1 MKGIV
6 IDLKDI
12 SDSREM
18 MESEES
24 PKIRWFIYILLIV
37 VVVAIIFAC
46 IFKIDEFSRVNGE
59 IKTQEAASSVISLN
73 SCKLKQ
79 ILVTEGQTVKAGDVL
94 FLLDS
99 EYAESQ
105 KKILEDRL
113 DTYNSDLTNT
123 ELLKR
128 SIEENKN
135 LFKNTS
141 EDSKFYYRYEQ
152 YKNGTLLTAQE
163 IDNTALTDGLS
174 TEDKENTLV
183 SANSTLTDKKS
194 QLSEYNSLISCIKNN
209 TAYSG
214 KNDDVSAVYN
224 EYDISYQKAYLLSEQ
239 YRIAYENIQNAFD
252 NQSSAES
259 ISPAQVESAKI
270 IAENAYSALGEQKNF
285 YLFDIRSKIVI
296 LENQLANDSEN
307 TELQNTLNEY
317 NNLKNAVEQGT
328 EFTSSDITIQ
338 TSYNEYV
345 SKYNAF
351 AEDYDNKTAEYQRL
365 YSDYSLQNS
374 TVPITESDVSKAK
387 NAYDTAVIDIES
399 LKNSYISQVQA
410 KITALEDEIKT
421 LENNKKSIE
430 VSLKNV
436 KDLDTYE
443 KLSADKLKS
452 EAVVTINSEIDA
464 LRDNIT
470 SLKSQLA
477 EVDETIKNAEIK
489 ASVDGTVTLISEFS
503 TGDIVQ
509 AGSSLCSIIPS
520 GDDLKVTLYIPES
533 EIAKV
538 KIGQKTEY
546 IIDAIPYDEYGKL
559 TGEILS
565 ISADSVINETSS
577 TKFYIAQASLSAN
590 SLTNKEGNVREVRT
604 GMLLEAKSISGSK
617 RVITWLLE
625 KLNFID

>member
-214 KNDDVSAVYN
+214 KN
-224 EYDISYQKAYLLSEQ
+224 
-239 YRIAYENIQNAFD
+239 
-252 NQSSAES
+252 
-259 ISPAQVESAKI
+259 
-270 IAENAYSALGEQKNF
+270 
-285 YLFDIRSKIVI
+285 
-296 LENQLANDSEN
+296 
-307 TELQNTLNEY
+307 ELYTMNM
-317 NNLKNAVEQGT
+317 
-328 EFTSSDITIQ
+328 I
-338 TSYNEYV
+338 
-345 SKYNAF
+345 
-351 AEDYDNKTAEYQRL
+351 
-365 YSDYSLQNS
+365 
-374 TVPITESDVSKAK
+374 
-387 NAYDTAVIDIES
+387 
-399 LKNSYISQVQA
+399 
-410 KITALEDEIKT
+410 
-421 LENNKKSIE
+421 
-430 VSLKNV
+430 
-436 KDLDTYE
+436 
-443 KLSADKLKS
+443 
-452 EAVVTINSEIDA
+452 
-464 LRDNIT
+464 
-470 SLKSQLA
+470 
-477 EVDETIKNAEIK
+477 
-489 ASVDGTVTLISEFS
+489 
-503 TGDIVQ
+503 
-509 AGSSLCSIIPS
+509 
-520 GDDLKVTLYIPES
+520 
-533 EIAKV
+533 
-538 KIGQKTEY
+538 
-546 IIDAIPYDEYGKL
+546 
-559 TGEILS
+559 
-565 ISADSVINETSS
+565 
-577 TKFYIAQASLSAN
+577 
-590 SLTNKEGNVREVRT
+590 
-604 GMLLEAKSISGSK
+604 
-617 RVITWLLE
+617 
-625 KLNFID
+625 

>member
-24 PKIRWFIYILLIV
+24 PKIRWFIYILLAA
-37 VVVAIIFAC
+37 VVVAVIFAC
-46 IFKIDEFSRVNGE
+46 VFKIDEFSRVNGE
-59 IKTQEAASSVISLN
+59 IKTQEAASSVLSLN
-73 SCKLKQ
+73 NCKLKQ
-79 ILVTEGQTVKAGDVL
+79 ILVSEGQTVKAGDVI
-94 FLLDS
+94 FLLDAD
-99 EYAESQ
+99 YAESQ
-105 KKILEDRL
+105 KKILEDKL
-113 DTYNSDLTNT
+113 NTYKSDLANT
-123 ELLKR
+123 ELLKK

-141 EDSKFYYRYEQ
+141 EDSKFYYRFEQ

-174 TEDKENTLV
+174 KKDKENSLA
-183 SANSTLTDKKS
+183 SINEALTDKQN
-194 QLSEYNSLISCIKNN
+194 QLAEYNTLISCIRND

-214 KNDDVSAVYN
+214 RNGDVSAAYN
-224 EYDISYQKAYLLSEQ
+224 EYDTSYQKSYLLAEQ
-239 YRIAYENIQNAFD
+239 YRITYESVLNAYNE
-252 NQSSAES
+252 QSSVENVS
-259 ISPAQVESAKI
+259 LAQVEAAKQE
-270 IAENAYSALGEQKNF
+270 ADNAYSVLNEQKNF
-285 YLFDIRSKIVI
+285 YLFDIRSKIAI
-296 LENQLANDSEN
+296 LETSLASDNEN
-307 TELQNTLNEY
+307 TEMQNTLNEY
-317 NNLKNAVEQGT
+317 YALKNSVEQGT
-328 EFTSSDITIQ
+328 VFSSADSAIQASYDNFIAQYNGFT
-338 TSYNEYV
+338 
-345 SKYNAF
+345 
-351 AEDYDNKTAEYQRL
+351 EDYTNKTAEYQQL
-365 YSDYSLQNS
+365 YSVYTLQGS
-374 TVPITESDVSKAK
+374 TVPITDADVSKAK
-387 NAYDTAVIDIES
+387 SAYDTAVIDMES
-399 LKNSYISQVQA
+399 LKNNYISQVQT

-421 LENNKKSIE
+421 LESNKNSLE

-443 KLSADKLKS
+443 KLSADKLKN
-452 EAVVTINSEIDA
+452 EAVVSVNSEIDA
-464 LRDNIT
+464 LNDNIT
-470 SLKSQLA
+470 SLKSQLT
-477 EVDETIKNAEIK
+477 EVNETIKNAEIK
-489 ASVDGTVTLISEFS
+489 ASVDGIVTLISELS

-509 AGSSLCSIIPS
+509 AGSSLCSIIPN
-520 GDDLKVTLYIPES
+520 GEDLKVTLYIPEN

-565 ISADSVINETSS
+565 ISADSIATEASG

-590 SLTNKEGNVREVRT
+590 SLTNKEGTIREVRT

>member
-374 TVPITESDVSKAK
+374 TVPITESDVLKAK

>member
-509 AGSSLCSIIPS
+509 AGSSLCSIILS

>member
-24 PKIRWFIYILLIV
+24 PKIRWFIYILLAA
-37 VVVAIIFAC
+37 VVAAVIFAC

-73 SCKLKQ
+73 NCKLKQ
-79 ILVTEGQTVKAGDVL
+79 ILVTEGQAVKAGDVL

-113 DTYNSDLTNT
+113 NTYNSDLANT
-123 ELLKR
+123 ELLKK

-135 LFKNTS
+135 LFKNNS
-141 EDSKFYYRYEQ
+141 DDSKFYYRYEQ

-174 TEDKENTLV
+174 KEDKENSLA
-183 SANSTLTDKKS
+183 SANSTLADKKN
-194 QLSEYNSLISCIKNN
+194 QLSEYNSLISCIRND

-214 KNDDVSAVYN
+214 RNGDVSAIYN

-239 YRIAYENIQNAFD
+239 YRISYESIQNAFD

-259 ISPAQVESAKI
+259 ISPSQVENAKV
-270 IAENAYSALGEQKNF
+270 AADNAYSTLNEQKNF
-285 YLFDIRSKIVI
+285 YIFDIRSKIVI
-296 LENQLANDSEN
+296 LENQLSSDSEN

-317 NNLKNAVEQGT
+317 YGLKNAIEQGT
-328 EFTSSDITIQ
+328 DFSSTDSAIQASYDEHIT
-338 TSYNEYV
+338 
-345 SKYNAF
+345 KFNAL
-351 AEDYDNKTAEYQRL
+351 AEDYANKTAEYQRL
-365 YSDYSLQNS
+365 YSDYSLQSS
-374 TVPITESDVSKAK
+374 TVPVTDADVSKAK

-399 LKNSYISQVQA
+399 LKSNYISQVQA

-421 LENNKKSIE
+421 LENNKKSLE

-436 KDLDTYE
+436 KDLDAYE
-443 KLSADKLKS
+443 KLSADKLKN
-452 EAVVTINSEIDA
+452 EAVVTVNSEIDA
-464 LRDNIT
+464 LKDNIT

-477 EVDETIKNAEIK
+477 EVDETVKNAEIK
-489 ASVDGTVTLISEFS
+489 ASVDGTVTLISELS

-509 AGSSLCSIIPS
+509 AGSSLCSIIPG

-538 KIGQKTEY
+538 KVGQKTEY

-565 ISADSVINETSS
+565 ISADSVASEASG

-590 SLTNKEGNVREVRT
+590 SLTNKEGNIREVRT

>member
-24 PKIRWFIYILLIV
+24 PKIRWFIYILLAA
-37 VVVAIIFAC
+37 VVAAVIFAC

-73 SCKLKQ
+73 NCKLKQ
-79 ILVTEGQTVKAGDVL
+79 ILVTEGQSVKAGDVL

-113 DTYNSDLTNT
+113 DTYNSDLANT
-123 ELLKR
+123 ELLKK

-135 LFKNTS
+135 LFKNNS
-141 EDSKFYYRYEQ
+141 DDSKFYYRYEQ

-174 TEDKENTLV
+174 KEDKENTLASTN
-183 SANSTLTDKKS
+183 SALADKKK
-194 QLSEYNSLISCIKNN
+194 QLSEYNSLISCIRND

-214 KNDDVSAVYN
+214 RNGDISAIYN
-224 EYDISYQKAYLLSEQ
+224 EYDISYQKAYLISEQ
-239 YRIAYENIQNAFD
+239 YRISYESIQNAFD

-259 ISPAQVESAKI
+259 ISPSQVENAKI
-270 IAENAYSALGEQKNF
+270 AADNAYSTLNEQKNF
-285 YLFDIRSKIVI
+285 YIFDIRSKIVV
-296 LENQLANDSEN
+296 LENQLSCDTEN
-307 TELQNTLNEY
+307 AELQNTLNEY
-317 NNLKNAVEQGT
+317 YGLKNAIEQGT
-328 EFTSSDITIQ
+328 DFSSTDSAIQ
-338 TSYNEYV
+338 ASYDEHIA
-345 SKYNAF
+345 KFNAL
-351 AEDYDNKTAEYQRL
+351 AEDYANKTAEYQRL
-365 YSDYSLQNS
+365 YSDYTLQSS
-374 TVPITESDVSKAK
+374 TVPITDTDVSKAK
-387 NAYDTAVIDIES
+387 NAYDTAVIDMES
-399 LKNSYISQVQA
+399 LKSNYISQVQA

-421 LENNKKSIE
+421 LENNKKSLE

-436 KDLDTYE
+436 KDLNAYE
-443 KLSADKLKS
+443 KLSADKLKN
-452 EAVVTINSEIDA
+452 EAVVTVNSEIDA
-464 LRDNIT
+464 LKDNIT

-477 EVDETIKNAEIK
+477 EVDETVKNAEIK
-489 ASVDGTVTLISEFS
+489 ASVDGTVTLISELS

-509 AGSSLCSIIPS
+509 AGSSLCSIIPG

-538 KIGQKTEY
+538 KVGQKTEY

-565 ISADSVINETSS
+565 ISADSVASEASG

-590 SLTNKEGNVREVRT
+590 SLSNKEGSVREVRT

>member
-24 PKIRWFIYILLIV
+24 PKIRWFIYILLAA
-37 VVVAIIFAC
+37 VVAAVIFAC

-73 SCKLKQ
+73 NCKLKQ
-79 ILVTEGQTVKAGDVL
+79 ILVTEGQAVKAGDVL

-113 DTYNSDLTNT
+113 NTYNSDLTNT
-123 ELLKR
+123 KLLKK

-135 LFKNTS
+135 LFKNNS
-141 EDSKFYYRYEQ
+141 DDSKFYYRYEQ

-174 TEDKENTLV
+174 KEDKENSLA
-183 SANSTLTDKKS
+183 SADSALTDKKN
-194 QLSEYNSLISCIKNN
+194 QLSEYNSLISCIRND
-209 TAYSG
+209 TVYSG
-214 KNDDVSAVYN
+214 RDGDVSAVYN
-224 EYDISYQKAYLLSEQ
+224 EYDISYRKAYLLSEQ
-239 YRIAYENIQNAFD
+239 YRIAYESAQSAFD

-259 ISPAQVESAKI
+259 ISSAQVESAKI
-270 IAENAYSALGEQKNF
+270 SADNALSALNEQRNF
-285 YLFDIRSKIVI
+285 YIFDIRSKIVI

-307 TELQNTLNEY
+307 AELRNTLNEY
-317 NNLKNAVEQGT
+317 NSLKIAVEQGT
-328 EFTSSDITIQ
+328 GFSSADSTIQ
-338 TSYNEYV
+338 ASYDDYTA
-345 SKYNAF
+345 KYNALTEEY
-351 AEDYDNKTAEYQRL
+351 ANRSAEYQRL
-365 YSDYSLQNS
+365 YSDYALQSS
-374 TVPITESDVSKAK
+374 TVPITDADVSKAK
-387 NAYDTAVIDIES
+387 NAYDTAVIDMES
-399 LKNSYISQVQA
+399 LKSNYISQVQA
-410 KITALEDEIKT
+410 KVTTLEDEIKT
-421 LENNKKSIE
+421 LENNKKSLE

-443 KLSADKLKS
+443 KLSADKLKN
-452 EAVVTINSEIDA
+452 EAVVTVNSEIDA
-464 LRDNIT
+464 LKDNIT
-470 SLKSQLA
+470 SLKSQLT

-489 ASVDGTVTLISEFS
+489 ASVDGTVTLISELS

-520 GDDLKVTLYIPES
+520 GDELKVTLYIPEN

-538 KIGQKTEY
+538 KVGQKTEY

-565 ISADSVINETSS
+565 ISADSVASEASG

-590 SLTNKEGNVREVRT
+590 SLTNKEGSVREVRT

>member
-345 SKYNAF
+345 SKYNAL

-374 TVPITESDVSKAK
+374 TVPITESDVLKAK

-509 AGSSLCSIIPS
+509 AGSSLCSIIPG

>member
-345 SKYNAF
+345 SKYNAL

-509 AGSSLCSIIPS
+509 AGSSLCSIIPG

>member
-374 TVPITESDVSKAK
+374 TVPITESDVLKAK

-509 AGSSLCSIIPS
+509 AGSSLCSIIPG

>member
-24 PKIRWFIYILLIV
+24 PKIRWFIYILLAA
-37 VVVAIIFAC
+37 VVAAVIFAC

-73 SCKLKQ
+73 NCKLKQ
-79 ILVTEGQTVKAGDVL
+79 ILVTEGQAVKAGDVL

-113 DTYNSDLTNT
+113 NTYNSDLTNT
-123 ELLKR
+123 ELLKK

-135 LFKNTS
+135 LFKNNS
-141 EDSKFYYRYEQ
+141 DDSKFYYRYEQ
-152 YKNGTLLTAQE
+152 YKNGKLLTAQE

-174 TEDKENTLV
+174 KEDKENSLA
-183 SANSTLTDKKS
+183 SANSALTDKKK
-194 QLSEYNSLISCIKNN
+194 QLSEYNTLISCIRND
-209 TAYSG
+209 TVYSG
-214 KNDDVSAVYN
+214 RNCDVSAVYN

-239 YRIAYENIQNAFD
+239 YRIAYESAQSAFD
-252 NQSSAES
+252 NQSSAEN
-259 ISPAQVESAKI
+259 ISSVQVESAKI
-270 IAENAYSALGEQKNF
+270 SADNALSAINEQRNF
-285 YLFDIRSKIVI
+285 YIFDIRSKIVI

-307 TELQNTLNEY
+307 AELRNTLNEY
-317 NNLKNAVEQGT
+317 NSLKNAVEQGT
-328 EFTSSDITIQ
+328 GFSSADSTIQ
-338 TSYNEYV
+338 ASYDEFIT
-345 SKYNAF
+345 KYNAL
-351 AEDYDNKTAEYQRL
+351 AEDYANKSAEYQRL
-365 YSDYSLQNS
+365 YSEYALQSS
-374 TVPITESDVSKAK
+374 TVPITDADVSKAE
-387 NAYDTAVIDIES
+387 NAYDMAVIDMES
-399 LKNSYISQVQA
+399 LKSNYISQVQA
-410 KITALEDEIKT
+410 KVTALEDEIKT
-421 LENNKKSIE
+421 LENNKKSLE

-436 KDLDTYE
+436 KDIDTYE
-443 KLSADKLKS
+443 KLSADKLRN
-452 EAVVTINSEIDA
+452 EAVVTVNSEIDA
-464 LRDNIT
+464 LKDNIT
-470 SLKSQLA
+470 SLRSQLA
-477 EVDETIKNAEIK
+477 EVNETIKNAEIK
-489 ASVDGTVTLISEFS
+489 ASVDGTVTLISELS

-520 GDDLKVTLYIPES
+520 GDDLKVTLYIPEN

-538 KIGQKTEY
+538 KVGQKTEY

-565 ISADSVINETSS
+565 ISADSVASEASG

-590 SLTNKEGNVREVRT
+590 SLTNKEGSVREVRT

-617 RVITWLLE
+617 RVITWLFE

>member
-24 PKIRWFIYILLIV
+24 PKIRWFIYILLAA
-37 VVVAIIFAC
+37 VVAAVIFAC

-73 SCKLKQ
+73 NCKLKQ
-79 ILVTEGQTVKAGDVL
+79 ILVTEGQSVKAGDVL

-113 DTYNSDLTNT
+113 DTYNFDLANT
-123 ELLKR
+123 ELLKK

-135 LFKNTS
+135 LFKNNS
-141 EDSKFYYRYEQ
+141 DDSKFYYRYEQ

-174 TEDKENTLV
+174 KEDKENSLA
-183 SANSTLTDKKS
+183 SANSSLADKKN
-194 QLSEYNSLISCIKNN
+194 QLSEYNSLISCIRND

-214 KNDDVSAVYN
+214 KNGDISAIYN
-224 EYDISYQKAYLLSEQ
+224 EYVISYQKAYLLSEQ
-239 YRIAYENIQNAFD
+239 YRISYESIQNAFD
-252 NQSSAES
+252 NQLSAES
-259 ISPAQVESAKI
+259 ISPSQVENAKI
-270 IAENAYSALGEQKNF
+270 AADNAYSTLNEQKNF
-285 YLFDIRSKIVI
+285 YIFDIRSKIVV
-296 LENQLANDSEN
+296 LENQLSGDSEN
-307 TELQNTLNEY
+307 AELQNTLNEY
-317 NNLKNAVEQGT
+317 YGLKNAIEQGT
-328 EFTSSDITIQ
+328 DFSSTDSAIQ
-338 TSYNEYV
+338 ASYDEHIA
-345 SKYNAF
+345 KFNAL
-351 AEDYDNKTAEYQRL
+351 AEDYANKTAEYQRL
-365 YSDYSLQNS
+365 YSDYTLQSS
-374 TVPITESDVSKAK
+374 TVPITDTDVSKAK
-387 NAYDTAVIDIES
+387 NAYDTAVIDMES
-399 LKNSYISQVQA
+399 LKSNYISQVQA

-421 LENNKKSIE
+421 LENNKKSLE

-436 KDLDTYE
+436 KDLDAYE
-443 KLSADKLKS
+443 KLSADKLKN
-452 EAVVTINSEIDA
+452 EAVVTVNSEIDA
-464 LRDNIT
+464 LKDNIT

-477 EVDETIKNAEIK
+477 EVDETVKNAEIK
-489 ASVDGTVTLISEFS
+489 ASVNGTVTLISELS

-509 AGSSLCSIIPS
+509 AGSSLCSIIPG

-538 KIGQKTEY
+538 KVGQKTEY
-546 IIDAIPYDEYGKL
+546 IIDAIPYNEYGKL

-565 ISADSVINETSS
+565 ISADSVASEASG

-590 SLTNKEGNVREVRT
+590 SLSNKEGSVREVRT

>member
-24 PKIRWFIYILLIV
+24 PKIRWFIYILLAA
-37 VVVAIIFAC
+37 VVAAVIFAC

-73 SCKLKQ
+73 NCKLKQ
-79 ILVTEGQTVKAGDVL
+79 ILVTEGQAVKAGDVL

-113 DTYNSDLTNT
+113 NTYNSDLTNT
-123 ELLKR
+123 ELLKK

-135 LFKNTS
+135 LFKNNS
-141 EDSKFYYRYEQ
+141 DDSKFYYRYEQ
-152 YKNGTLLTAQE
+152 YKNGKLLTAQE

-174 TEDKENTLV
+174 KEDKENSLA
-183 SANSTLTDKKS
+183 SANSALTDKKK
-194 QLSEYNSLISCIKNN
+194 QLSEYNTLISCIRND
-209 TAYSG
+209 TVYSG
-214 KNDDVSAVYN
+214 RNCDVSAVYN

-239 YRIAYENIQNAFD
+239 YRIAYESVQSAFD

-259 ISPAQVESAKI
+259 ISPAQVESAKLG
-270 IAENAYSALGEQKNF
+270 ADNALSALNEQRNF
-285 YLFDIRSKIVI
+285 YMFDVRSKIVI

-307 TELQNTLNEY
+307 TKLRNTLNEY
-317 NNLKNAVEQGT
+317 NSLKNAVEQGT
-328 EFTSSDITIQ
+328 GFSSADSTIQ
-338 TSYNEYV
+338 ASYDEYTA
-345 SKYNAF
+345 KYNAL
-351 AEDYDNKTAEYQRL
+351 AEDYANKSAEYQRL
-365 YSDYSLQNS
+365 YSDYSLQSS
-374 TVPITESDVSKAK
+374 TVPITEADVSKAK
-387 NAYDTAVIDIES
+387 NAYDTAVIDMES
-399 LKNSYISQVQA
+399 LKSNYISQVQA

-421 LENNKKSIE
+421 LESNKKSLE

-436 KDLDTYE
+436 KDIDSYE
-443 KLSADKLKS
+443 KLSADKLKN
-452 EAVVTINSEIDA
+452 EAVVTVNSEIDA
-464 LRDNIT
+464 LKDNIT

-477 EVDETIKNAEIK
+477 EVNETIKNAEIK
-489 ASVDGTVTLISEFS
+489 ASVDGTVTLISELS

-520 GDDLKVTLYIPES
+520 GDDLKVTLYIPEN

-538 KIGQKTEY
+538 KVGQKTEY
-546 IIDAIPYDEYGKL
+546 IIDAIPYNEYGKI

-565 ISADSVINETSS
+565 ISADSIASESTG
-577 TKFYIAQASLSAN
+577 TKFYIAQASLSTY
-590 SLTNKEGNVREVRT
+590 SLTNKEGNVRAVRT

-625 KLNFID
+625 KINFID

>member
-135 LFKNTS
+135 LFMNTS

>member
-24 PKIRWFIYILLIV
+24 PKIRWFIYILLAA
-37 VVVAIIFAC
+37 VVAAVIFAC

-73 SCKLKQ
+73 NCKLKQ
-79 ILVTEGQTVKAGDVL
+79 ILVTEGQSVKAGDVL

-113 DTYNSDLTNT
+113 DTYNFDLANT
-123 ELLKR
+123 ELLKK

-135 LFKNTS
+135 LFKNNS
-141 EDSKFYYRYEQ
+141 DDSKFYYRYEQ

-174 TEDKENTLV
+174 KEDKENSLA
-183 SANSTLTDKKS
+183 SANSSLADKKN
-194 QLSEYNSLISCIKNN
+194 QLSEYNSLISCIRND

-214 KNDDVSAVYN
+214 KNGDISAIYN

-239 YRIAYENIQNAFD
+239 YRISYESIQNAFD
-252 NQSSAES
+252 NKLSAES
-259 ISPAQVESAKI
+259 ISPSQVENAKI
-270 IAENAYSALGEQKNF
+270 AADNAYSTLNEQKNF
-285 YLFDIRSKIVI
+285 YIFDIRSKIVV
-296 LENQLANDSEN
+296 LENQLSGDSEN
-307 TELQNTLNEY
+307 AELQNTLNEY
-317 NNLKNAVEQGT
+317 YGLKNAIEQGT
-328 EFTSSDITIQ
+328 DFSSTDSAIQ
-338 TSYNEYV
+338 ASYDEHIA
-345 SKYNAF
+345 KFNAL
-351 AEDYDNKTAEYQRL
+351 AEDYANKTAEYQRL
-365 YSDYSLQNS
+365 YSDYTLQSS
-374 TVPITESDVSKAK
+374 TVPITDTDVSKAK
-387 NAYDTAVIDIES
+387 NAYDTAVIDMES
-399 LKNSYISQVQA
+399 LKSNYISQVQA

-421 LENNKKSIE
+421 LENNKKSLE

-436 KDLDTYE
+436 KDLDAYE
-443 KLSADKLKS
+443 KLSADKLKN
-452 EAVVTINSEIDA
+452 EAVVTVNSEIDA
-464 LRDNIT
+464 LKDNIT

-477 EVDETIKNAEIK
+477 EVDETVKNAEIK
-489 ASVDGTVTLISEFS
+489 ASVNGTVTLISELS

-509 AGSSLCSIIPS
+509 AGSSLCSIIPG

-538 KIGQKTEY
+538 KVGQKTEY
-546 IIDAIPYDEYGKL
+546 IIDAIPYNEYGKL

-565 ISADSVINETSS
+565 ISADSVASEASG

-590 SLTNKEGNVREVRT
+590 SLSNKEGSVREVRT

>member
-24 PKIRWFIYILLIV
+24 PKIRWFIYILLAA
-37 VVVAIIFAC
+37 VVVAVIFAC
-46 IFKIDEFSRVNGE
+46 VFKIDEFSRVNGE
-59 IKTQEAASSVISLN
+59 IKTQEAASSVLSLN
-73 SCKLKQ
+73 NCKLKQ
-79 ILVTEGQTVKAGDVL
+79 ILVSEGQTVKAGDVI
-94 FLLDS
+94 FLLDAD
-99 EYAESQ
+99 YAESQ
-105 KKILEDRL
+105 KKILEDKL
-113 DTYNSDLTNT
+113 NTYKSDLANT
-123 ELLKR
+123 ELLKK

-141 EDSKFYYRYEQ
+141 EDSKFYYRFEQ

-174 TEDKENTLV
+174 KKDKENSL
-183 SANSTLTDKKS
+183 ASTNEALTDKQN
-194 QLSEYNSLISCIKNN
+194 QLAEYNTLISCIRND

-214 KNDDVSAVYN
+214 RNGDVSAAYN
-224 EYDISYQKAYLLSEQ
+224 EYDTSYQKSYLLAEQ
-239 YRIAYENIQNAFD
+239 YRITYESVLNAYNE
-252 NQSSAES
+252 QSSVENVS
-259 ISPAQVESAKI
+259 LAQVEAAKQE
-270 IAENAYSALGEQKNF
+270 ADNAYSVLNEQKNF
-285 YLFDIRSKIVI
+285 YLFDIRSKIAI
-296 LENQLANDSEN
+296 LETSLASDNEN
-307 TELQNTLNEY
+307 TEMQNTLNEY
-317 NNLKNAVEQGT
+317 YALKNSVEQGT
-328 EFTSSDITIQ
+328 VFSSADSAIQASYDNFIAQYNGFT
-338 TSYNEYV
+338 
-345 SKYNAF
+345 
-351 AEDYDNKTAEYQRL
+351 EDYTNKTAEYQQL
-365 YSDYSLQNS
+365 YSVYTLQGS
-374 TVPITESDVSKAK
+374 TVPITDADVSKAK
-387 NAYDTAVIDIES
+387 SAYDTAVIDMES
-399 LKNSYISQVQA
+399 LKNNYISQVQT

-421 LENNKKSIE
+421 LESNKNSLE

-443 KLSADKLKS
+443 KISADKLKN
-452 EAVVTINSEIDA
+452 EAVVSVNSEIDA
-464 LRDNIT
+464 LNDNIT
-470 SLKSQLA
+470 SLKSQLT
-477 EVDETIKNAEIK
+477 EVNETIKNAEIK
-489 ASVDGTVTLISEFS
+489 ASVDGIVTLISELS

-509 AGSSLCSIIPS
+509 AGSSLCSIIPN
-520 GDDLKVTLYIPES
+520 GEDLKVTLYIPEN

-565 ISADSVINETSS
+565 ISADSIASEASG

-590 SLTNKEGNVREVRT
+590 SLTNKEGTIREVRT

>member
-24 PKIRWFIYILLIV
+24 PKIRWFIYILLAA
-37 VVVAIIFAC
+37 VVAAVIFAC

-73 SCKLKQ
+73 NCKLKQ
-79 ILVTEGQTVKAGDVL
+79 ILVTEGQSVKAGDVL

-113 DTYNSDLTNT
+113 DTYNFDLANT
-123 ELLKR
+123 ELLKK

-135 LFKNTS
+135 LFKNNS
-141 EDSKFYYRYEQ
+141 DDSKFYYRYEQ

-174 TEDKENTLV
+174 KEDKENSLA
-183 SANSTLTDKKS
+183 SANSSLADKKN
-194 QLSEYNSLISCIKNN
+194 QLSEYNSLISCIRND

-214 KNDDVSAVYN
+214 KNGDISAIYN

-239 YRIAYENIQNAFD
+239 YRISYESIQNAFD
-252 NQSSAES
+252 NQLSAES
-259 ISPAQVESAKI
+259 ISPSQVENAKI
-270 IAENAYSALGEQKNF
+270 AADNAYSTLNEKKNF
-285 YLFDIRSKIVI
+285 YIFDIRSKIVV
-296 LENQLANDSEN
+296 LENQLSGDSEN
-307 TELQNTLNEY
+307 AELQNTLNEY
-317 NNLKNAVEQGT
+317 YGLKNAIEQGT
-328 EFTSSDITIQ
+328 DFSSTDSAIQ
-338 TSYNEYV
+338 ASYDEHIA
-345 SKYNAF
+345 KFNAL
-351 AEDYDNKTAEYQRL
+351 AEDYANKTAEYQRL
-365 YSDYSLQNS
+365 YSDYTLQSS
-374 TVPITESDVSKAK
+374 TVPITDTDVSKAK
-387 NAYDTAVIDIES
+387 NAYDTAVIDMES
-399 LKNSYISQVQA
+399 LKSNYISQVQA

-421 LENNKKSIE
+421 LENNKKSLE

-436 KDLDTYE
+436 KDLDAYE
-443 KLSADKLKS
+443 KLSADKLKN
-452 EAVVTINSEIDA
+452 EAVVTVNSEIDA
-464 LRDNIT
+464 LKDNIT

-477 EVDETIKNAEIK
+477 EVDETVKNAEIK
-489 ASVDGTVTLISEFS
+489 ASVNGTVTLISELS

-509 AGSSLCSIIPS
+509 AGSSLCSIIPG

-538 KIGQKTEY
+538 KVGQKTEY
-546 IIDAIPYDEYGKL
+546 IIDAIPYNEYGKL

-565 ISADSVINETSS
+565 ISADSVASEASG

-590 SLTNKEGNVREVRT
+590 SLSNKEGSVREVRT

>member
-18 MESEES
+18 MENEES
-24 PKIRWFIYILLIV
+24 PKIRWFIYILLAA
-37 VVVAIIFAC
+37 VVAAVIFAC

-73 SCKLKQ
+73 NCKLKQ
-79 ILVTEGQTVKAGDVL
+79 ILVTEGQSVKAGDVL

-113 DTYNSDLTNT
+113 DTYNFDLANT
-123 ELLKR
+123 ELLKK

-135 LFKNTS
+135 LFKNNS
-141 EDSKFYYRYEQ
+141 DDSKFYYRYEQ

-174 TEDKENTLV
+174 KEDKENSLA
-183 SANSTLTDKKS
+183 SANSSLADKKN
-194 QLSEYNSLISCIKNN
+194 QLSEYNSLISCIRND

-214 KNDDVSAVYN
+214 KNGDISAIYN

-239 YRIAYENIQNAFD
+239 YRISYESIQNAFD
-252 NQSSAES
+252 NQLSAES
-259 ISPAQVESAKI
+259 ISPSQVENAKI
-270 IAENAYSALGEQKNF
+270 AADNAYSTLNEQKNF
-285 YLFDIRSKIVI
+285 YIFDIRSKIVV
-296 LENQLANDSEN
+296 LENQLSGDSEN
-307 TELQNTLNEY
+307 AELQNTLNEY
-317 NNLKNAVEQGT
+317 YGLKNAIEQGT
-328 EFTSSDITIQ
+328 DFSSTDSAIQ
-338 TSYNEYV
+338 ASYDEHIA
-345 SKYNAF
+345 KFNAL
-351 AEDYDNKTAEYQRL
+351 AEDYANKTAEYQRL
-365 YSDYSLQNS
+365 YSDYTLQSS
-374 TVPITESDVSKAK
+374 TVPITDTDVSKAK
-387 NAYDTAVIDIES
+387 NAYDTAVIDMES
-399 LKNSYISQVQA
+399 LKSNYISQVQA

-421 LENNKKSIE
+421 LENNKKSLE

-436 KDLDTYE
+436 KDLDAYE
-443 KLSADKLKS
+443 KLSADKLKN
-452 EAVVTINSEIDA
+452 EAVVTVNSEIDA
-464 LRDNIT
+464 LKDNIT

-477 EVDETIKNAEIK
+477 EVDETVKNAEIK
-489 ASVDGTVTLISEFS
+489 ASVNGTVTLISELS

-509 AGSSLCSIIPS
+509 AGSSLCSIIPG

-538 KIGQKTEY
+538 KVGQKTEY
-546 IIDAIPYDEYGKL
+546 IIDAIPYNEYGKL

-565 ISADSVINETSS
+565 ISADSVASEASG

-590 SLTNKEGNVREVRT
+590 SLSNKEGSVREVRT